1 MKRNKLSLTSFPI
14 LLCFLLFSLNSWAQ
28 EINLTGKVTDAA
40 NGEPL
45 PGVSVIIKGTFTGTA
60 TNVDGDYSLKS
71 KSRRCG

>member
-45 PGVSVIIKGTFTGTA
+45 PERQRMSTVTT
-60 TNVDGDYSLKS
+60 
-71 KSRRCG
+71 R